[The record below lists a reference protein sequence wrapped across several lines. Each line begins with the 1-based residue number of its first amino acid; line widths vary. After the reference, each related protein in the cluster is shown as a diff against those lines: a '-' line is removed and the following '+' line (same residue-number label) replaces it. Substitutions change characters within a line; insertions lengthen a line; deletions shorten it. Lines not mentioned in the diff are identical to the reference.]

1 MTPEIEAAAQIVV
14 IQIVFAAVVVWLE
27 RWRADRALQADL
39 ATPGQP
45 EEHCVLD
52 FGPDVD
58 VDQFVDLE
66 GAVEDL
72 EAADRL
78 LDAGELAEAQRQ
90 VRKAIEVLQGRDEAA
105 LADQRWHA
113 LQGAAA

>member
-1 MTPEIEAAAQIVV
+1 MSPETHIALQVTGILAVLV
-14 IQIVFAAVVVWLE
+14 AAVIWAE
-27 RWRADRALQADL
+27 RWRADVVLQADL

-45 EEHCVLD
+45 EEHRVLD

-58 VDQFVDLE
+58 VEQFVDLE